1 MSQFKSHIMSFIII
15 LDTEEIALSGNNQH
29 DLKAAQKTQ
38 GGDGTFQIEQHCP
51 WGNIRHPPTTL

>member
-51 WGNIRHPPTTL
+51 